1 MKFNA
6 IVDIDRITLKERSF
20 AEAKLIYSKESTR
33 KGRSLEKIVET
44 CMYGHAA
51 ELYLM
56 GQGFADDPAPFRDII
71 DPEGNPVEVKV
82 TEGEYYVPYVLER
95 ANTAAR
101 DAWRKYPKHL
111 YVFIGDKNTLD
122 YHLHGIYLWNGEKF
136 CLQSSESVV

>member
-6 IVDIDRITLKERSF
+6 IVDVDRIALTERSF
-20 AEAKLIYSKESTR
+20 AEAKLIYGKESTR
-33 KGRSLEKIVET
+33 RGRFLEDIVET

-51 ELYLM
+51 ELYLIS
-56 GQGFADDPAPFRDII
+56 QGFTDDPAPYRDVF

-95 ANTAAR
+95 ANAAAR
-101 DAWRKYPKHL
+101 EAWRKYPKLL